1 MDMVVYFSKVE
12 NHLDKNKFTAMRIR
26 WCQPLPEGRTPDP
39 DREWAFWD
47 TGPARGSLQEGMVD
61 LSEARTLWD
70 TIKSNGYN
78 PIHPS
83 HLSFGK

>member
-1 MDMVVYFSKVE
+1 MVVYFSKVE

-47 TGPARGSLQEGMVD
+47 TPTGDGSVSVE
-61 LSEARTLWD
+61 EARTYYD
-70 TIKSNGYN
+70 QIKSNGYN

>member
-12 NHLDKNKFTAMRIR
+12 AHHTTMRIR
-26 WCQPLPEGRTPDP
+26 WCQPLPDGRTPDP

-47 TGPARGSLQEGMVD
+47 TPTGDGSVSVE
-61 LSEARTLWD
+61 EARTYYD
-70 TIKSNGYN
+70 QIKSNGYN

-83 HLSFGK
+83 WLSFGK